1 MFKFQT
7 DQRHIS
13 IGGMSVGGQPG
24 RRRTM
29 MIGSVFYPRHT
40 VVLDPREGRID
51 RERLRE
57 RLDAYLRTTQGCGC
71 PTGLMIYAES
81 GKAARAY
88 LEEVADRVPGPLFA
102 DSGSSEVRLSFLK
115 HAEEMGLRDRLVYNT
130 VNAGLADREMEAL
143 RERPPVNAVVL
154 AFNRVIGY
162 AAIHGAQVAA
172 GTIIVTALMEGDATA
187 SAGALTAG
195 GVAVGANVAVAIDP
209 EFSAAPG
216 QETPPGRPIGTVKA
230 SQINKVQRMLDDY
243 TRERRLPTRK
253 ILIVHQFGDANVGDG
268 VPPMIRDKKSL
279 ETFDNVELVFDAD
292 GLGGQAVKMV
302 KYNKM
307 TDAAVYPFTRFRGI
321 KIFFPN
327 PWEKHGHY
335 DKPPMNLDQIFGVQP
350 AEGGKVR
357 IANRP
362 DVVIIA

>member
-1 MFKFQT
+1 MGFSPGYAPMT
-7 DQRHIS
+7 S
-13 IGGMSVGGQPG
+13 IFVN
-24 RRRTM
+24 R
-29 MIGSVFYPRHT
+29 
-40 VVLDPREGRID
+40 
-51 RERLRE
+51 RLR
-57 RLDAYLRTTQGCGC
+57 LTL
-71 PTGLMIYAES
+71 
-81 GKAARAY
+81 
-88 LEEVADRVPGPLFA
+88 
-102 DSGSSEVRLSFLK
+102 LSL
-115 HAEEMGLRDRLVYNT
+115 LV
-130 VNAGLADREMEAL
+130 L
-143 RERPPVNAVVL
+143 
-154 AFNRVIGY
+154 
-162 AAIHGAQVAA
+162 
-172 GTIIVTALMEGDATA
+172 ATA
-187 SAGALTAG
+187 SGCLSGRTDQTPPQPGPAREGPAGDPVVG
-195 GVAVGANVAVAIDP
+195 NRVEEHRAVSLLSESTLFTVYGRAFGRAPILGRLGTYRGFEDMERDIGPWLEGISSRHGKKRVIPAVHLIYAMATPCKPDDDCLLYLEGIEKDIVGTYIEPAARRGWMVILDTQIGKSTPVEQVRRIIDKGYLEYDNVAVAIDP

-279 ETFDNVELVFDAD
+279 ETFDNVELVIDAD

-335 DKPPMNLDQIFGVQP
+335 DKPPMNLDQIFGKEP

-357 IANRP
+357 IEAPP

>member
-1 MFKFQT
+1 MNRILRFCPLLLILLSGCLSESSARKPAEPEASGSGTTSPRAAAPEPVDHQAVSILSESTLFT
-7 DQRHIS
+7 VYGRAFGRAPILGRLGTYRGFEDMERDIRPWVEGISSRHAKKRVI
-13 IGGMSVGGQPG
+13 PAL
-24 RRRTM
+24 
-29 MIGSVFYPRHT
+29 H
-40 VVLDPREGRID
+40 L
-51 RERLRE
+51 
-57 RLDAYLRTTQGCGC
+57 
-71 PTGLMIYAES
+71 IYAMATPCKPDDDCLLYLE
-81 GKAARAY
+81 GIEKDIVGTYIEPAARRGWMVILDTQIGKSTPVEQVRRIIDKGY
-88 LEEVADRVPGPLFA
+88 LEYD
-102 DSGSSEVRLSFLK
+102 
-115 HAEEMGLRDRLVYNT
+115 
-130 VNAGLADREMEAL
+130 
-143 RERPPVNAVVL
+143 
-154 AFNRVIGY
+154 
-162 AAIHGAQVAA
+162 
-172 GTIIVTALMEGDATA
+172 
-187 SAGALTAG
+187 
-195 GVAVGANVAVAIDP
+195 NVAVAIDP

-350 AEGGKVR
+350 AEGGTVR
-357 IANRP
+357 IENKP